1 MSIPQ
6 IIKQINTIVLG
17 KDTQVRLSLA
27 CLLAQGHLLIEDLPG
42 MGKTTLAHCLAKVL
56 GLKFER
62 VQFTADLLPADILG
76 VAVFA
81 REQGVFRFHPG
92 PIFTQVLL
100 ADEINR
106 ASTKTQSA
114 LLEAMEE
121 GQVTVEGKTRPL
133 PTPFFVIATQNPLS
147 QSGTYHLPESQLD
160 RFLMRIS
167 IGYPTAQS
175 ERMLF
180 EGINPRQ
187 SLEALQP
194 VINQET
200 LKNLQNQVRSV
211 TASSALLDYLQRLVA
226 ATRQEAIFSYGLS
239 PRGALAWLNAAKA
252 WAFIHERN
260 YLIPEDLQA
269 VMQAVLGHRLRGAR
283 QQDVVQLLKELQQRV
298 PVLA

>member
-1 MSIPQ
+1 
-6 IIKQINTIVLG
+6 
-17 KDTQVRLSLA
+17 
-27 CLLAQGHLLIEDLPG
+27 GHLLIEDLPG

-187 SLEALQP
+187 ALEALQP
-194 VINQET
+194 VINREA
-200 LKNLQNQVRSV
+200 LLDLQSQVRSV
-211 TASSALLDYLQRLVA
+211 TASHALLDYLQRLVA

-269 VMQAVLGHRLRGAR
+269 VMQAVLGHRLKGAR
-283 QQDVVQLLKELQQRV
+283 QQDVAQLLKELQQRV

>member
-6 IIKQINTIVLG
+6 ILKQINSIVLG

-92 PIFTQVLL
+92 PVFTQVLL

-133 PTPFFVIATQNPLS
+133 PAPFFVIATQNPLS
-147 QSGTYHLPESQLD
+147 QSGTYNLPESQLD

-167 IGYPTAQS
+167 IGYPTPES
-175 ERMLF
+175 ERLLF
-180 EGINPRQ
+180 EGVNPR
-187 SLEALQP
+187 AAM
-194 VINQET
+194 ET
-200 LKNLQNQVRSV
+200 LKPVISQEVLLGLQAQVRAV
-211 TASSALLDYLQRLVA
+211 AASAALLDYLQRLVA

-239 PRGALAWLNAAKA
+239 PRGALAWLQAAKA
-252 WAFIHERN
+252 WALIHERN
-260 YLIPEDLQA
+260 YLIPEDVQA
-269 VMQAVLGHRLRGAR
+269 VMHAVLGHRLRGAR
-283 QQDVVQLLKELQQRV
+283 HQDLAQLLKELQQRV
-298 PVLA
+298 PVLR